1 MARRSVL
8 LVVALVIALLGTGL
22 IVLYVKGIDSR
33 ATAGQELVEVLVA
46 TDVIDTGETVA
57 SAMEAGKFEK
67 GNVRRD
73 DLVEGAIASTTE
85 IQDLVALGTVFPGEQ
100 IVARRFGALGE
111 SESLVIPDNKI
122 ALSVELTDPER
133 VAGFVNPGSEVA
145 VFVSADLANL
155 LPDGGTQAL
164 GPRTQLLLPR
174 ALVIGVGT
182 TSVTPRTTT
191 VDGEAV
197 TEDLPRTILTLAL
210 DQDDAEKLIFADRN
224 GDLNFA
230 LLTGDSKV
238 GKSRGVTGRDVMSG
252 GN

>member
-1 MARRSVL
+1 MRRSVL

-33 ATAGQELVEVLVA
+33 AVAGQELVEVLVA
-46 TDVIDTGETVA
+46 TDAIDTGESVSA
-57 SAMEAGKFEK
+57 AMEAGKFEK
-67 GNVRRD
+67 GQVRRA

-85 IQDLVALGTVFPGEQ
+85 IQDLVALATIYPGEQ
-100 IVARRFGALGE
+100 IIARRFGSLGQTE
-111 SESLVIPDNKI
+111 GLVIPDRKV
-122 ALSVELTDPER
+122 AVSVELTDPER

-145 VFVSADLANL
+145 VFVSADLSAL
-155 LPDGGTQAL
+155 FADGSSQNL
-164 GPRTQLLLPR
+164 GPKTQLLLPR

-191 VDGEAV
+191 VDGEQI

-210 DQDDAEKLIFADRN
+210 DQEDAEKLIFADRN

-230 LLTGDSKV
+230 LLTTDSRVKP
-238 GKSRGVTGRDVMSG
+238 GRGVRGNDVMSG
-252 GN
+252 N